1 MKENIEKDMSITW
14 IPCSERLPKEDGLY
28 LVTIQSWD
36 DDEDDRCVRTL
47 GYDVEDSSWDDEG
60 WWDVITWSP
69 MPEPFRGSK

>member
-14 IPCSERLPKEDGLY
+14 IPCSERLPKEDDLY

-60 WWDVITWSP
+60 WWDVIAWSP